1 MGEEPRQMGKYE
13 MGTKDRIGESEG
25 RGALEEFLGWD
36 VPLGPW
42 NP

>member
-13 MGTKDRIGESEG
+13 MGTKDRMSESEG
-25 RGALEEFLGWD
+25 RGVLEEFLGGD